1 MAKSIAQYIEESQN
15 PSSEESGYVDLI
27 NKLITIINEDHDI
40 YVGTTPP
47 LPPNEDG
54 DLWYQPVEDRY
65 YAYVT

>member
-1 MAKSIAQYIEESQN
+1 MVKSIAQYIEESQN
-15 PSSEESGYVDLI
+15 PPPNPSPNIDLI

-47 LPPNEDG
+47 PTPNEDG

-65 YAYVT
+65 YAYVL